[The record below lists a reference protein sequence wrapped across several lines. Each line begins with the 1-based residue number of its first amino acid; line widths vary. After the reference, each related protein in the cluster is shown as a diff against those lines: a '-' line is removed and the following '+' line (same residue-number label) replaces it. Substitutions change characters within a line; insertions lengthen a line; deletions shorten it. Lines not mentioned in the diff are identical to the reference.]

1 MQEDSANDL
10 KMLQEWFETNRIRET
25 GIVENVQKQPASP
38 ERDEMLEICKGNI
51 EEFTMMIQLVAS
63 IIEREKEQAQIFLAS
78 INVKGIGEITAEKL
92 LKKFKTADDVFSA
105 TEKQISK
112 ISGLSKRANLIWR
125 YLDSYNKTREKKSE

>member
-10 KMLQEWFETNRIRET
+10 KVIQEWFETNRIRET

-63 IIEREKEQAQIFLAS
+63 IIEREK
-78 INVKGIGEITAEKL
+78 N
-92 LKKFKTADDVFSA
+92 
-105 TEKQISK
+105 
-112 ISGLSKRANLIWR
+112 
-125 YLDSYNKTREKKSE
+125 